1 MARIPRAAQL
11 GLDPSAAQNTRGV
24 VDIPIP
30 DFSGQRAGAEALDSV
45 GKAMLEFGN
54 KLQKEK
60 EDHELVKADAD
71 MRVRMDKAR
80 QVIELDPETP
90 DAAIPQ
96 RWKQESELIIK
107 EVGGGISSSRAR
119 ELWEIRARGVQG
131 EGDVWSQNLLRKR
144 QVDKVGGA
152 YITMA
157 SEAEEMAGDPSISPE
172 TYASKLDGLRA
183 LTAQHLAGGFIGD
196 EEAAK
201 RVALLESYAVKD
213 VKMRWS
219 AGVLAVAR
227 TGDFDGAEKMIDDAK
242 GLSVAERE
250 SALSSVGRERSLQE
264 KEKADNQRA
273 MGNAMEVDILD
284 GRVTRSQIDEA
295 AALGTIN
302 PNDAP
307 VLIRALRAEDDRRK
321 AAALAAST
329 LSPAQMRAWSDQ
341 SASWKGTLLSPSSM
355 PTDVFMGDRNLWAP
369 NHQAKYNS
377 MTPDDQRAIDN
388 EQIKLRDGRGT
399 YEGVN
404 RISGQLTD
412 VAQRVADPSW
422 GISLT
427 PTQRKADPQA
437 AARADKL
444 IGEIWAQAS
453 TLSNLNSDRP
463 LTPDQ
468 INQAVAVA
476 LKKAGETKSEF
487 MDWQLFARE
496 VDPDGRIARNAP
508 QQRADEMRRYDT
520 ADYNRTFAE
529 LKAAA
534 GGEDPSSDEVT
545 ELMMRRR
552 NKGQ

>member
-1 MARIPRAAQL
+1 M

-80 QVIELDPETP
+80 QHIELDPETP
-90 DAAIPQ
+90 DAALPQ
-96 RWKQESELIIK
+96 RWKQESEAIIK

-219 AGVLAVAR
+219 ADVLAVAR
-227 TGDFDGAEKMIDDAK
+227 TGDFDGAEKMIAGAK

-250 SALSSVGRERSLQE
+250 DALSGVGRERNRFKVEQAE
-264 KEKADNQRA
+264 RW
-273 MGNAMEVDILD
+273 GI
-284 GRVTRSQIDEA
+284 
-295 AALGTIN
+295 
-302 PNDAP
+302 NDANFQVGILEGKNGYQHIDDAIANGDLNP
-307 VLIRALRAEDDRRK
+307 ATRDTLYRAKRAEDDRREAEAAQSALSK
-321 AAALAAST
+321 AQKLDAEEASKDARFILDAFALTNESMFLSGYDKWPTPYQNAFDAMTGDGKRAVLLKTLEQPKGDRASAARETLNTLLDEAKRVVPEWKLGSDADPAKLPKDAIPFKGELLKVAERIAKAKDGKPLTVDEARDAVARALREYQPDKWMNLPTNQRDVYLENPGAASFKT
-329 LSPAQMRAWSDQ
+329 EAGIMATDGGSRFAYDEGANIRNEIRSEFIRT
-341 SASWKGTLLSPSSM
+341 KRRE
-355 PTDVFMGDRNLWAP
+355 PTKAELDAEYARV
-369 NHQAKYNS
+369 
-377 MTPDDQRAIDN
+377 
-388 EQIKLRDGRGT
+388 
-399 YEGVN
+399 
-404 RISGQLTD
+404 
-412 VAQRVADPSW
+412 VAD
-422 GISLT
+422 
-427 PTQRKADPQA
+427 
-437 AARADKL
+437 
-444 IGEIWAQAS
+444 
-453 TLSNLNSDRP
+453 
-463 LTPDQ
+463 
-468 INQAVAVA
+468 
-476 LKKAGETKSEF
+476 
-487 MDWQLFARE
+487 
-496 VDPDGRIARNAP
+496 
-508 QQRADEMRRYDT
+508 
-520 ADYNRTFAE
+520 
-529 LKAAA
+529 
-534 GGEDPSSDEVT
+534 
-545 ELMMRRR
+545 
-552 NKGQ
+552 

>member
-1 MARIPRAAQL
+1 M

-60 EDHELVKADAD
+60 EDHDLVKADAD

-219 AGVLAVAR
+219 ADVLAVAR
-227 TGDFDGAEKMIDDAK
+227 TGDFDGAEKMIAGAK

-250 SALSSVGRERSLQE
+250 DALSGVGRER
-264 KEKADNQRA
+264 N
-273 MGNAMEVDILD
+273 
-284 GRVTRSQIDEA
+284 RSKVEQAERWGI
-295 AALGTIN
+295 
-302 PNDAP
+302 NDANFQVGILEGKNGYQHIDDAIANGDLNP
-307 VLIRALRAEDDRRK
+307 ATRDTLYRAKRAEDDRRRAEAEQARMTAAERK
-321 AAALAAST
+321 AMEERSENVKFVFEAMAD
-329 LSPAQMRAWSDQ
+329 M
-341 SASWKGTLLSPSSM
+341 SPSKFLTGPDGWSE
-355 PTDVFMGDRNLWAP
+355 TER
-369 NHQAKYNS
+369 KYYS
-377 MTPDDQRAIDN
+377 LMTPADQRAIDRKLLDMQVSGQTTTAAGSVYSALVDEAKRIVPEWQLSSDAKN
-388 EQIKLRDGRGT
+388 LDENSLPFRGALRARAEQIAKDKGGKPLTVDEARDAVARALREYQPDKWMNLPTNQRDVYLENPGAASFKTEAGVMATDGGARFAYNEDANIRNEIRAEFIRT
-399 YEGVN
+399 KRREPTKAELDAEYARV
-404 RISGQLTD
+404 
-412 VAQRVADPSW
+412 VAD
-422 GISLT
+422 
-427 PTQRKADPQA
+427 
-437 AARADKL
+437 
-444 IGEIWAQAS
+444 
-453 TLSNLNSDRP
+453 
-463 LTPDQ
+463 
-468 INQAVAVA
+468 
-476 LKKAGETKSEF
+476 
-487 MDWQLFARE
+487 
-496 VDPDGRIARNAP
+496 
-508 QQRADEMRRYDT
+508 
-520 ADYNRTFAE
+520 
-529 LKAAA
+529 
-534 GGEDPSSDEVT
+534 
-545 ELMMRRR
+545 
-552 NKGQ
+552 

>member
-1 MARIPRAAQL
+1 M

-30 DFSGQRAGAEALDSV
+30 DFSGQRAGAEALDNV

-227 TGDFDGAEKMIDDAK
+227 TGDFDGAEKMIAGAK

-284 GRVTRSQIDEA
+284 GKVTRSQIDEA

-307 VLIRALRAEDDRRK
+307 VLIRALRAEDDRLK
-321 AAALAAST
+321 AAAERAKLSAAERKAFDERSKNVKFIFDAMANTPATTARFLAG
-329 LSPAQMRAWSDQ
+329 PDGW
-341 SASWKGTLLSPSSM
+341 GEEY
-355 PTDVFMGDRNLWAP
+355 RNYYTML
-369 NHQAKYNS
+369 ND
-377 MTPDDQRAIDN
+377 DDQRAV
-388 EQIKLRDGRGT
+388 ERKLSDMK
-399 YEGVN
+399 
-404 RISGQLTD
+404 ISGTTTPAVNSVYGALLDEAKRVVPEWQLSSDANPKNLNENSLPFRGVLQSVAESLSKDKGGTPLTVDEARDAVARALRSYQPDNFMNLPTNQRDVYLENPGAASFKTEAGIMATD
-412 VAQRVADPSW
+412 GGSRFAYDEGANIRNEIRSEFIRTKRREPTKAELDAEYARVVAD
-422 GISLT
+422 
-427 PTQRKADPQA
+427 
-437 AARADKL
+437 
-444 IGEIWAQAS
+444 
-453 TLSNLNSDRP
+453 
-463 LTPDQ
+463 
-468 INQAVAVA
+468 
-476 LKKAGETKSEF
+476 
-487 MDWQLFARE
+487 
-496 VDPDGRIARNAP
+496 
-508 QQRADEMRRYDT
+508 
-520 ADYNRTFAE
+520 
-529 LKAAA
+529 
-534 GGEDPSSDEVT
+534 
-545 ELMMRRR
+545 
-552 NKGQ
+552 

>member
-1 MARIPRAAQL
+1 MARIPRAQQM

-80 QVIELDPETP
+80 QHIELDPETP
-90 DAAIPQ
+90 DAALPQ

-250 SALSSVGRERSLQE
+250 SALSSVGRERNLQE

-295 AALGTIN
+295 VALGTVN

-307 VLIRALRAEDDRRK
+307 VLIRALRAEDDRRRAEAEQARMTAAERK
-321 AAALAAST
+321 AMEERSENVKFVFEAMAD
-329 LSPAQMRAWSDQ
+329 M
-341 SASWKGTLLSPSSM
+341 SPSKFLTGPDGWSE
-355 PTDVFMGDRNLWAP
+355 TER
-369 NHQAKYNS
+369 KYYS
-377 MTPDDQRAIDN
+377 LMTPADQRAIDRKLLDMQVSGQTTTAAGSVYSALVDEAKRIVPEWQLSSDAKN
-388 EQIKLRDGRGT
+388 LDENSLPFRGALRAAAEQIAKDKGGKPLTVDEARDAVARALRTYQPDKWLNLPTNQRDVYLENPGAASFKTEAGIMATDGGSRFA
-399 YEGVN
+399 YDEGANIRNEIRSEFIRTKRREPTKAELDAEYARV
-404 RISGQLTD
+404 
-412 VAQRVADPSW
+412 VAD
-422 GISLT
+422 
-427 PTQRKADPQA
+427 
-437 AARADKL
+437 
-444 IGEIWAQAS
+444 
-453 TLSNLNSDRP
+453 
-463 LTPDQ
+463 
-468 INQAVAVA
+468 
-476 LKKAGETKSEF
+476 
-487 MDWQLFARE
+487 
-496 VDPDGRIARNAP
+496 
-508 QQRADEMRRYDT
+508 
-520 ADYNRTFAE
+520 
-529 LKAAA
+529 
-534 GGEDPSSDEVT
+534 
-545 ELMMRRR
+545 
-552 NKGQ
+552 